1 MTTRS
6 HRRPVPSRYRL
17 QVGGHL
23 DHHWSRWFGL
33 TMTHEDDG
41 TTSMTGVVGDQAELH
56 GLLSRIRDLGVPL
69 LSLQRIPAAEPL
81 VAPDAPDAPDD
92 DD

>member
-6 HRRPVPSRYRL
+6 RRPAVPSRYQL

-33 TMTHEDDG
+33 TMTHDDDG
-41 TTSMTGVVGDQAELH
+41 TTRMTGVVGDQAELH
-56 GLLSRIRDLGVPL
+56 GLLTRIGRAG
-69 LSLQRIPAAEPL
+69 
-81 VAPDAPDAPDD
+81 
-92 DD
+92 